1 VLLCCLLAL
10 VTQRVT
16 AQEEAESVLARAY
29 FRWSAEG
36 WNTTTKDGEQWPSDG
51 ELGQLKS
58 SDEDDTIWYFKASP
72 DFLGNKAEAYG
83 GTISFTLG
91 HMEYNSLGLG
101 NQEDF
106 DIILESAAHN
116 ISLGHKHIVPP
127 WVTSSENV
135 VELSEEGGWV
145 DTESSE
151 SATRLSLLRCLSNLS
166 GLKIRGSYYHG
177 HEYAYLKDVILS
189 KGTKQDLAWVR
200 NDPHVDEICRAL
212 KLKTVACEHYGVHLI
227 KALQK
232 VNMNKLRAEHAS
244 QMRKR
249 KDYER
254 AEGERRAQ
262 IEREMIEEQQNSIK

>member
-1 VLLCCLLAL
+1 V
-10 VTQRVT
+10 
-16 AQEEAESVLARAY
+16 AQ
-29 FRWSAEG
+29 
-36 WNTTTKDGEQWPSDG
+36 
-51 ELGQLKS
+51 
-58 SDEDDTIWYFKASP
+58 
-72 DFLGNKAEAYG
+72 
-83 GTISFTLG
+83 
-91 HMEYNSLGLG
+91 
-101 NQEDF
+101 
-106 DIILESAAHN
+106 
-116 ISLGHKHIVPP
+116 
-127 WVTSSENV
+127 
-135 VELSEEGGWV
+135 
-145 DTESSE
+145 
-151 SATRLSLLRCLSNLS
+151 
-166 GLKIRGSYYHG
+166 GSYYHG

-227 KALQK
+227 KVFPHASYCCDSEIPGLSSPHSLVQALQK